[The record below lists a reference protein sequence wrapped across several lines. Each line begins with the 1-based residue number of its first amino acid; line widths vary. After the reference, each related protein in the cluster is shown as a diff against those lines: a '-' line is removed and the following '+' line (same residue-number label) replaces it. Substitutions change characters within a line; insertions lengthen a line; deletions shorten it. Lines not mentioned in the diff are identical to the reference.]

1 MKRWALAIIVPA
13 LLIAPLIALLHYLW
27 AILFNPERAVRIA
40 VGFDQLANVAAN
52 GSSTETISSR
62 AYRAQQEGRRW
73 GCVLCRLL
81 DKIDKDH
88 CRNSA
93 A

>member
-1 MKRWALAIIVPA
+1 MSRWILL
-13 LLIAPLIALLHYLW
+13 LLIPVLITAPVLALVHYLW
-27 AILFNPERAVRIA
+27 AIAFNPARAVRIA

-52 GSSTETISSR
+52 GSSTETISAR
-62 AYRAQQEGRRW
+62 AFRAAGEGRRW

-88 CRNSA
+88 CRKA
-93 A
+93 AL